1 MKATGRYE
9 IEFDITMDNGYVIPY
24 DLLDKFFSEYTLDII
39 YHDIHE
45 RIYLHNPTYNYTPI
59 FKYYC
64 NKGYLKSNSTSSL
77 FYTVIDIK
85 FLNEFTKLYELYS
98 DIRKNKTVYKREF
111 LIDNII

>member
-9 IEFDITMDNGYVIPY
+9 IEFDITMDNGYIIPY
-24 DLLDKFFSEYTLDII
+24 DLLDKFFNEYTLDII
-39 YHDIHE
+39 SNDITK

-64 NKGYLKSNSTSSL
+64 NKGYLKSNSTTSL
-77 FYTVIDIK
+77 LYAIK
-85 FLNEFTKLYELYS
+85 DPNFVTEFTKLYELYS